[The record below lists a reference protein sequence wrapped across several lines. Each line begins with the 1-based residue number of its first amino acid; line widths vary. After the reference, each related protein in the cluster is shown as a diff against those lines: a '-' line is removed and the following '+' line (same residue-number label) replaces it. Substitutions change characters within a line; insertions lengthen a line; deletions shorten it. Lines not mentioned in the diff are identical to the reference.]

1 MSTFYSYNLRSG
13 TEDVYSEKD
22 HLLQEI
28 EDLYKNLGPSS
39 NKKKR
44 KELSSEEISN
54 KIGKDMRD
62 RIAFFF
68 ILLN

>member
-1 MSTFYSYNLRSG
+1 
-13 TEDVYSEKD
+13 
-22 HLLQEI
+22 LLQEI

-68 ILLN
+68 IVLN